1 MTSLNKL
8 HSGRRGSKKKISKS
22 GYTLVS
28 IITISLGVFV
38 LIQAFRWQVIQRDKF
53 LAMASQ
59 QYDNSAEELP
69 QRGKILAKDGTIL
82 AVDEPVWN
90 VYASLSSEENEREE
104 FFSKKEQF
112 VSEVATILG
121 VTKEE
126 ISSKLTT
133 DFRYIKLSEG
143 ISNEKKT
150 ALENIDV
157 FNIPNLGLY
166 YEKDV
171 TRSYPNNTLASHI
184 LGFIGK
190 NSEGQYIGQYGIEG
204 YYFSDIEG
212 QAGYF
217 TGEKDSSGNVILN
230 EEYDPLEARSGKT
243 FRLTIEPNIQMK
255 VEEVLEE
262 GVKDTQS
269 KSGTAIVMN
278 PKTGAIIAMANYPSY
293 DPNEYWLTQE
303 PWIFKNLAVSDV
315 YEYGS
320 VHKPMTVAIAIESGI
335 SKDFTCT
342 DSTGYLDLYKATG
355 YEDLKGRKIYTWDR
369 KPDGKQTFAQMFAN
383 SNNPCI
389 ARTALDVGF
398 EYYYAKMRE
407 FGIGSSINIGLQEES
422 TSYLKP
428 YEEWTKLDLITASYG
443 QGISATPLQVISAIS
458 TIANHGKRMQP
469 YIVDAMIDGDDINVT
484 VPQIISQ
491 PVSADTADTVAEMMK
506 AVVEDGGILE
516 NEAKRV
522 KDYEISAKT
531 GTAQVIKEGEVGY
544 QEDTTIATYI
554 GFAPT
559 SDPKMIM
566 LVRLSEPQTAEYST
580 FTAVP
585 VWNDIFLEIVDDL
598 EIPKRD

>member
-8 HSGRRGSKKKISKS
+8 HSGRKGPKKVISKS

-28 IITISLGVFV
+28 IIIISLGCFV
-38 LIQAFRWQVIQRDKF
+38 LIQAFRWQVLQRDKF
-53 LAMASQ
+53 LALASQ
-59 QYDNSAEELP
+59 QYENTAEELP

-90 VYASLSSEENEREE
+90 VYASLSSEETEREE
-104 FFSKKEQF
+104 FFSKKEDF

-121 VTKEE
+121 ITREE
-126 ISSKLTT
+126 INSKLTT
-133 DFRYIKLSEG
+133 DFRYTKLAEG

-150 ALENIDV
+150 ALESIDV

-171 TRSYPNNTLASHI
+171 KRSYPNNSLASHI

-190 NSEGQYIGQYGIEG
+190 NSEGEYIGQYGIEG

-217 TGEKDSSGNVILN
+217 SGEKDSSGNVILN
-230 EEYDPLEARSGKT
+230 EEYDPLQARSGKT

-255 VEEVLEE
+255 VEEVLEK

-269 KSGTAIVMN
+269 KSGTVIIMN
-278 PKTGAIIAMANYPSY
+278 PKTGAIIAMANYPNY

-342 DSTGYLDLYKATG
+342 DSTGYLDLYEATG

-369 KPDGKQTFAQMFAN
+369 RTRWQTNF
-383 SNNPCI
+383 C
-389 ARTALDVGF
+389 T
-398 EYYYAKMRE
+398 
-407 FGIGSSINIGLQEES
+407 
-422 TSYLKP
+422 
-428 YEEWTKLDLITASYG
+428 
-443 QGISATPLQVISAIS
+443 
-458 TIANHGKRMQP
+458 
-469 YIVDAMIDGDDINVT
+469 NVR
-484 VPQIISQ
+484 Q
-491 PVSADTADTVAEMMK
+491 
-506 AVVEDGGILE
+506 
-516 NEAKRV
+516 
-522 KDYEISAKT
+522 
-531 GTAQVIKEGEVGY
+531 
-544 QEDTTIATYI
+544 
-554 GFAPT
+554 F
-559 SDPKMIM
+559 
-566 LVRLSEPQTAEYST
+566 
-580 FTAVP
+580 
-585 VWNDIFLEIVDDL
+585 
-598 EIPKRD
+598 